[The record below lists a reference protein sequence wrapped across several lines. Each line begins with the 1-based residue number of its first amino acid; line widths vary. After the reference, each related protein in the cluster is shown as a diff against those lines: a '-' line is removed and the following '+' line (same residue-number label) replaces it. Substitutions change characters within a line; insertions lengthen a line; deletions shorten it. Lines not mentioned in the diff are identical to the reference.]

1 MPSRTYC
8 FTMSEEPDIP
18 PAPEYEQRNHI
29 VKSDYIRKP
38 LDMQLVGY
46 NLSSKIEEA
55 FEIKAN
61 DLLWIDVDSKVSLG
75 NLVFHYS
82 SNTFFGVES
91 IKGLFEKLVISLIL
105 LYFCLF
111 R

>member
-1 MPSRTYC
+1 
-8 FTMSEEPDIP
+8 MSEEPDIP

-38 LDMQLVGY
+38 FDMQLVGY